1 MTMGSQIQ
9 LEMGYRWK
17 ERGIKRKHK
26 RLSPHVRSF
35 EKISGATRGK
45 FCNPEIKTRLTNITQ
60 SQDGTKRQEKA
71 AKWINKTRKDTKEI
85 QCRHHFE
92 NTQCSV
98 RMCVCL
104 SVWPASF
111 SNECIIWHRQAG
123 YSVTL
128 SMIVKPWRLIYT
140 SLPRCSSSSAPL

>member
-26 RLSPHVRSF
+26 SPHVLSF

-60 SQDGTKRQEKA
+60 SQDGEKRQEKA
-71 AKWINKTRKDTKEI
+71 EK
-85 QCRHHFE
+85 
-92 NTQCSV
+92 
-98 RMCVCL
+98 
-104 SVWPASF
+104 
-111 SNECIIWHRQAG
+111 
-123 YSVTL
+123 
-128 SMIVKPWRLIYT
+128 
-140 SLPRCSSSSAPL
+140 